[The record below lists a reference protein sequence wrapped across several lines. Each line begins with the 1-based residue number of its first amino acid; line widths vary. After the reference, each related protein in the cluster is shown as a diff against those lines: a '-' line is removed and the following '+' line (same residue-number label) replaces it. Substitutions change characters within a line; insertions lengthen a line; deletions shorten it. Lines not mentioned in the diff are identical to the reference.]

1 MTSLSWPVR
10 AGCLVFVTLLVAC
23 SDFLTD
29 GATRIA
35 NEIESG
41 AATLKGSTAASYSVK
56 HVPKPSPEGCAG
68 PYKLQLSERSS
79 LVICCKASGG
89 SKVVSSHTTTYH
101 LNFVD
106 VPQTYKVDKSAG
118 EPCFIELEKQG
129 GKIVVVG
136 LK

>member
-1 MTSLSWPVR
+1 MTRLSWLARV
-10 AGCLVFVTLLVAC
+10 ACLALVTLLVAC

-41 AATLKGSTAASYSVK
+41 AATLKGSTAASYSLK
-56 HVPKPSPEGCAG
+56 HVSKPSPEGCAG

-79 LVICCKASGG
+79 LVIWCKDSSG

-106 VPQTYKVDKSAG
+106 VPQTYKVDKSAS
-118 EPCFIELEKQG
+118 EPSFIELEKQG